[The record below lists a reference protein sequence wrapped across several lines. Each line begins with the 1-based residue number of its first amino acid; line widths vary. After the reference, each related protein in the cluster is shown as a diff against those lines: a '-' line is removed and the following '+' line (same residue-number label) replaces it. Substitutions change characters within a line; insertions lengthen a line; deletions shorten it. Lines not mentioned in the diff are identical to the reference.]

1 MVSLHKEVSWYVYHI
16 TLGTLYNLATHAL
29 LLVRSSVELRQLCA
43 GEFVYRRAFLTALST
58 MTKFAGILLAAL
70 AIGASFFFE
79 VTKGA
84 DKNEAMQDIYTA
96 SWAVEIMKGGDKM
109 ADTIASRY
117 GFQNIGKV
125 Q

>member
-1 MVSLHKEVSWYVYHI
+1 M
-16 TLGTLYNLATHAL
+16 
-29 LLVRSSVELRQLCA
+29 C
-43 GEFVYRRAFLTALST
+43 RRVCRRTALST
-58 MTKFAGILLAAL
+58 MTKYAGILLVAL

-84 DKNEAMQDIYTA
+84 DKNAAIQDIYTA

-125 Q
+125 LLVILRQADSSI

>member
-1 MVSLHKEVSWYVYHI
+1 MTTCGSI
-16 TLGTLYNLATHAL
+16 
-29 LLVRSSVELRQLCA
+29 LLV
-43 GEFVYRRAFLTALST
+43 
-58 MTKFAGILLAAL
+58 AL
-70 AIGASFFFE
+70 AIGSSFIFK
-79 VTKGA
+79 VTEGA
-84 DKNEAMQDIYTA
+84 DKKSQRLYAAVQGDAAKQDIYTA